1 MKIIAIANQSL
12 YDIANQEFGSIEAA
26 FHIAV
31 LNGRSVTYLPEP
43 GEVIELPDMV
53 FKKDVADYFKNNKIK
68 IATVTKISAIPE
80 PENIDNYSLCGEFP
94 YSF

>member
-12 YDIANQEFGSIEAA
+12 YDIANQQFGSIEAA
-26 FHIAV
+26 FHIAI

-53 FKKDVADYFKNNKIK
+53 FNKDVADYFKNNKIK
-68 IATVTKISAIPE
+68 IATVTTIVRVA